1 MKKLL
6 FAFLF
11 VILGISLT
19 TSGAF
24 LLSGCSTSQTEN
36 GGGGILRLRK
46 MKTKKQKTSMKAKE

>member
-24 LLSGCSTSQTEN
+24 LLLGCSSSQTEN
-36 GGGGILRLRK
+36 GGGGILAI
-46 MKTKKQKTSMKAKE
+46 SDS